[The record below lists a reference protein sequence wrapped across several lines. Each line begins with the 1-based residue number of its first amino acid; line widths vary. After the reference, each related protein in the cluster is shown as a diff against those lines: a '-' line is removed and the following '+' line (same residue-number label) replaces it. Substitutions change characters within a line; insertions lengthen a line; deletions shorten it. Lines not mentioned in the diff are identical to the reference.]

1 MLYLSSFIYW
11 LGYMSRI
18 HTIESL
24 KKRTIEDGE
33 CWEWQGYCA
42 NGTPSVS
49 HDGKMISVR
58 RLFTQLL
65 GNTVREGYYV
75 PKCGNK
81 LCVNPEHTTY
91 NDPKQHMK
99 KAARKALQSPTR
111 RLKIQIHK
119 RATTAK
125 LTQEMADEI
134 RCSEGPSRVIAEK
147 YGVNKS
153 VICRIRA
160 GKAWVNLSNPFAG
173 LM

>member
-1 MLYLSSFIYW
+1 MKQQK
-11 LGYMSRI
+11 I
-18 HTIESL
+18 HTITTL
-24 KKRTIEDGE
+24 KERTIEDGD

-42 NGTPSVS
+42 NGTPSVC
-49 HDGKMISVR
+49 HQGKMISVR

-75 PKCGNK
+75 PKCRNG

-99 KAARKALQSPTR
+99 KAARKALKSPTR

-119 RATTAK
+119 RATNAK
-125 LTQEMADEI
+125 LTQEKADEI
-134 RCSEGPSRVIAEK
+134 RCSEGPSRLIAEK

-153 VICRIRA
+153 VVCRIRA

>member
-1 MLYLSSFIYW
+1 
-11 LGYMSRI
+11 MSRI

-134 RCSEGPSRVIAEK
+134 RCSEGPSRIIAEK

>member
-1 MLYLSSFIYW
+1 
-11 LGYMSRI
+11 MSRI

-134 RCSEGPSRVIAEK
+134 RCSEGPSRLIAEK

>member
-1 MLYLSSFIYW
+1 MKPQKT
-11 LGYMSRI
+11 
-18 HTIESL
+18 HTITTL
-24 KKRTIEDGE
+24 KERTIEDGD

-42 NGTPSVS
+42 NGTPSVC
-49 HDGKMISVR
+49 HQGKMISVR

-65 GNTVREGYYV
+65 GNTVREGYYI
-75 PKCGNK
+75 PKCGNG
-81 LCVNPEHTTY
+81 LCVNPEHITY

-99 KAARKALQSPTR
+99 KANRKALKSPTR

-119 RATTAK
+119 RATAAK

-153 VICRIRA
+153 VVCRIRT

>member
-1 MLYLSSFIYW
+1 MKPQKT
-11 LGYMSRI
+11 
-18 HTIESL
+18 HTITTL
-24 KKRTIEDGE
+24 KERTIEDGD

-42 NGTPSVS
+42 NGTPSVF
-49 HDGKMISVR
+49 HAGKMIAVR

-75 PKCGNK
+75 PKCGNG
-81 LCVNPEHTTY
+81 LCVNPDHTTY

-99 KAARKALQSPTR
+99 KANRKALKSPTR

-119 RATTAK
+119 RATNAK

-134 RCSEGPSRVIAEK
+134 RCSEGPSRIIAEK

-153 VICRIRA
+153 VVCRIRA

>member
-1 MLYLSSFIYW
+1 MKPQKT
-11 LGYMSRI
+11 
-18 HTIESL
+18 HTITTL
-24 KKRTIEDGE
+24 KERTIEDGD

-42 NGTPSVS
+42 YGTPSVC
-49 HDGKMISVR
+49 HQGKMISVR

-65 GNTVREGYYV
+65 GNIVRDGYYV
-75 PKCGNK
+75 PKCGNG

-119 RATTAK
+119 RATNAK
-125 LTQEMADEI
+125 LTQEKADEI
-134 RCSEGPSRVIAEK
+134 RCSEGPSRLIAEK

-153 VICRIRA
+153 VVCRIRA

>member
-1 MLYLSSFIYW
+1 
-11 LGYMSRI
+11 MSRI

>member
-1 MLYLSSFIYW
+1 MKPQKT
-11 LGYMSRI
+11 
-18 HTIESL
+18 HTITTL
-24 KKRTIEDGE
+24 KERTIEDGD

-42 NGTPSVS
+42 NGTPSVC
-49 HDGKMISVR
+49 HQGKMISDR
-58 RLFTQLL
+58 RLFTHLL

-75 PKCGNK
+75 PKCGNG

-91 NDPKQHMK
+91 NDPKQHMR

-125 LTQEMADEI
+125 LTQEKADEI
-134 RCSEGPSRVIAEK
+134 RCSEGPSRLIAEK

-153 VICRIRA
+153 VVCRIRA